1 MKDGQ
6 VLSII
11 DQMESWIEDPAWIPD
26 PDALAQWNTAFQEA
40 MAQADRGPGWEELRQ
55 RAHAVGA
62 RLEARMVPFV
72 QQRDAL
78 KAELDAQERGNRAL
92 RGYGAGLGNPLP

>member
-1 MKDGQ
+1 MSDGA

-11 DQMESWIEDPAWIPD
+11 DQMERWIEDPTWNPD
-26 PDALAQWNTAFQEA
+26 PEILAQWNIEFQEA
-40 MAQADRGPGWEELRQ
+40 MARADKGPGWGELIK
-55 RAHAVGA
+55 RAHAVGE

-72 QQRDAL
+72 QRRDEL

-92 RGYGAGLGNPLP
+92 KGYGAGLRPAP